1 MRLEVWINTG
11 DEMIISGRDQVKNMK
26 IKVISENRRLV

>member
-26 IKVISENRRLV
+26 IKVIPENRRLV